1 MPWGTFFG
9 DKIAAEMGS
18 YMFEMPH
25 MDGMKAAEKI
35 MMMDRMQSLTVDE
48 MVEMVRLGG
57 WQTMAIDA
65 GLQAGTDLWLNTDSD
80 VYKMGDV
87 FDNATLVTALR
98 NASHDILYTVVNSSA
113 MNGIDENV
121 VVKKVLPLWQY
132 WLIAFDI
139 VIAVIIIDGVVLV
152 VRRCKK
158 NNGIEIVAE
167 ENK

>member
-1 MPWGTFFG
+1 MLR
-9 DKIAAEMGS
+9 AAVAEDNPRNLERILGFLKRYGEGRNVQIEVSEYTDGS
-18 YMFEMPH
+18 E
-25 MDGMKAAEKI
+25 
-35 MMMDRMQSLTVDE
+35 L
-48 MVEMVRLGG
+48 
-57 WQTMAIDA
+57 
-65 GLQAGTDLWLNTDSD
+65 LNHYRSCYD
-80 VYKMGDV
+80 VVV
-87 FDNATLVTALR
+87 FDNATLVTTLR

-158 NNGIEIVAE
+158 NNGIEIVVE